1 MQNFTFTSP
10 PLLFFDHEKSSNE
23 GSLCSVLLLAV
34 QLCSVCIC
42 IFGLAALVATILVIT
57 MASTKHASQ
66 STQTSPWRHHFMVR
80 FIPILALGVIS
91 AVYLNGNG
99 MNDDAQGRIGMDK
112 LLNEPVL
119 KDEPLLL
126 NNYEPVLKGAEQKEQ
141 GVEVVPVME
150 ETMNDSILLPVDPVA
165 APSTKSAKAKEGDPK
180 SKAAK
185 AKSKS
190 KSAKAK
196 EGAKAEKHDGKS
208 KGAKSGKS
216 KKSKAAK
223 AKEEGASGKAAKGS
237 AKAAKSKEK
246 SKGGAK
252 SVKKSAKATAE
263 KLARKK
269 LLRRRLNLNTT
280 LLKMQSN

>member
-1 MQNFTFTSP
+1 MDNT
-10 PLLFFDHEKSSNE
+10 
-23 GSLCSVLLLAV
+23 
-34 QLCSVCIC
+34 
-42 IFGLAALVATILVIT
+42 FGLAALDATLLVKT
-57 MASTKHASQ
+57 MTSTKHASP
-66 STQTSPWRHHFMVR
+66 STQASPWRHHFMVR

-91 AVYLNGNG
+91 AGYLNGKS

-126 NNYEPVLKGAEQKEQ
+126 NNKPVLKGAEQEEQ

-150 ETMNDSILLPVDPVA
+150 ETMQDSILLPVDPVA

-190 KSAKAK
+190 KSGKAK

-223 AKEEGASGKAAKGS
+223 AKEGESAKAEKHDGKATKGS

-252 SVKKSAKATAE
+252 SEKKKSAKATAE
-263 KLARKK
+263 KLA
-269 LLRRRLNLNTT
+269 LDLEEEIIEEEEVEAEYIIEDAE
-280 LLKMQSN
+280 

>member
-1 MQNFTFTSP
+1 M
-10 PLLFFDHEKSSNE
+10 LD
-23 GSLCSVLLLAV
+23 SVV
-34 QLCSVCIC
+34 VCHS
-42 IFGLAALVATILVIT
+42 IFGLAALDATTLVIT
-57 MASTKHASQ
+57 MASTKHTPQ
-66 STQTSPWRHHFMVR
+66 STQTPPWRPHFMVR

-91 AVYLNGNG
+91 VVYLNGRNF
-99 MNDDAQGRIGMDK
+99 NDDAQGRIGMDK

-126 NNYEPVLKGAEQKEQ
+126 NNEPVLKGAEQKGQ
-141 GVEVVPVME
+141 GGEVIE
-150 ETMNDSILLPVDPVA
+150 ETMHMHDSILLPVDPVA
-165 APSTKSAKAKEGDPK
+165 TPSTKSAKAKEGDPK

-190 KSAKAK
+190 KSAKA

-223 AKEEGASGKAAKGS
+223 AKEGESAKAEKHDGKATKGS
-237 AKAAKSKEK
+237 AKAAKGKEK

-252 SVKKSAKATAE
+252 SEKKKSAKATAE
-263 KLARKK
+263 KLA
-269 LLRRRLNLNTT
+269 LDFEEEIIEEEVEAEYTVENAE
-280 LLKMQSN
+280 